1 MRTRLPVRFKLA
13 VVTAALTFGILCI
26 FAVVIGA
33 VAEQRIRAGFDD
45 DLRASVANVVNRLD
59 VHRNADGVIKYNPA
73 ALSGAGVAGA
83 EVRLVSRAGEVE
95 YPPGLFPLAPIGYEG
110 LSD

>member
-45 DLRASVANVVNRLD
+45 DLRASVANCQRP
-59 VHRNADGVIKYNPA
+59 R
-73 ALSGAGVAGA
+73 
-83 EVRLVSRAGEVE
+83 R
-95 YPPGLFPLAPIGYEG
+95 PPQRRRRRRVQQGRRW
-110 LSD
+110 

>member
-13 VVTAALTFGILCI
+13 VVTAALTFAILCV

-45 DLRASVANVVNRLD
+45 DLRATVGRPRRTSSDPRAR
-59 VHRNADGVIKYNPA
+59 RRRA
-73 ALSGAGVAGA
+73 AS
-83 EVRLVSRAGEVE
+83 
-95 YPPGLFPLAPIGYEG
+95 
-110 LSD
+110 